1 LESPDCWGPSR
12 YKVKG
17 SYGAAPDFKHVK
29 RLLLNATDWA
39 SYGRRFI
46 LGLGRWNEKL
56 GVKFFTEFFP
66 AVKEILLAQSFSE
79 PRRGIYDL
87 YRSGVPKIVNLEGLE
102 LWENYCIMERDFRH
116 IMPIKIPGWK
126 APRIKIVRSR
136 FDMTEVMLSDQ
147 GPQGGSSLET
157 EAIYNMFR
165 EYQAP
170 PPRQYWIDFGVPV
183 PESSP

>member
-1 LESPDCWGPSR
+1 LESLDCWGPSR